1 MLLTTQTVNKI
12 EFLFIFRR
20 GELVWSLKFTLR
32 NLILANT
39 TGFYLV
45 IKSNS
50 AVRHANIFHVR
61 GEGGHGVGEG
71 GHGVGDSLLL
81 TGFKGPAGHP
91 AVLYPLG
98 VGILGARGLRR
109 VLRVGDAEA
118 HFGKLI

>member
-1 MLLTTQTVNKI
+1 MLLTTRTVTKI

-32 NLILANT
+32 NLILENT

-61 GEGGHGVGEG
+61 GEGGHGD
-71 GHGVGDSLLL
+71 GDSLLL
-81 TGFKGPAGHP
+81 TGLKGPAGHL
-91 AVLYPLG
+91 AGLYPLG
-98 VGILGARGLRR
+98 IGLLGARGLCR
-109 VLRVGDAEA
+109 VLRVRNAEA
-118 HFGKLI
+118 HFGKIDLKT

>member
-1 MLLTTQTVNKI
+1 M
-12 EFLFIFRR
+12 
-20 GELVWSLKFTLR
+20 WSLKFTLR
-32 NLILANT
+32 NLILENT

-81 TGFKGPAGHP
+81 TGFKGPA
-91 AVLYPLG
+91 VLYPLG
-98 VGILGARGLRR
+98 VGLLGARGLRR